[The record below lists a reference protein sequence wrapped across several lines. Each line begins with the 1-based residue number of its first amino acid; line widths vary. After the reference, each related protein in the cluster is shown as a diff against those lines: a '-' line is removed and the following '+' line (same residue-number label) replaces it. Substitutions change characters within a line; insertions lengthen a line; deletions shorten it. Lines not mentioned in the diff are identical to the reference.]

1 MKILLVDDN
10 PYILES
16 LQQKLDYASLGFT
29 GVYTAKSMKG
39 AVKILTEQEI
49 SAVITDIEMPNGT
62 GLELLEW
69 INANQPSVVTVF
81 CTSYADFN
89 YAKKAVELH
98 SFDYYLKPVQYR
110 ELYEILQRV
119 VAKIKESEAEREKRQ
134 LGDYWLKNM
143 DEQKNYF
150 WADVLLMV
158 YNYAEEEFEELAKN
172 RYLPYRNEDR
182 FVLCVAKFR
191 QNTEKTAGMQHSF
204 QSFLMK
210 NILEELLEQE
220 RLGLEACLKNKHD
233 LWILVCTE
241 RAEHTDGELDA
252 ALQTVI
258 AGANR
263 ALDGD
268 GGILYVKNQLLEET
282 RSSYLDMEQE
292 YLKREKEDARI
303 TGSVYFDA
311 QRTELR
317 IDDCDADIRQ
327 VKLYIDA
334 HYSEKIGS
342 EEIGSQFF
350 YNTVYL
356 TRKFK
361 KIYGKSIGSYLL
373 ERRME
378 KAKELLEDSEL
389 GVSCV
394 ASEVGY
400 DNFSYFSRL
409 FKKKTGYAPKDYR
422 KLFRKSVSKSES
434 DR

>member
-10 PYILES
+10 RYILES
-16 LQQKLDYASLGFT
+16 LEKKIDYASLGFT
-29 GVYTAKSMKG
+29 EVYTAKSMKS

-49 SAVITDIEMPNGT
+49 SAVITDIEMPNGS

-98 SFDYYLKPVQYR
+98 SFDYYLKPVQYQ
-110 ELYEILQRV
+110 ELYEILVRA
-119 VAKIKESEAEREKRQ
+119 VAKIKESEAERKKRQ

-143 DEQKNYF
+143 DERKDYF

-158 YNYAEEEFEELAKN
+158 YNYAEEEFEELAAS
-172 RYLPYRNEDR
+172 RYLPYQNKDR
-182 FVLCVAKFR
+182 FTLCAAKFR

-204 QSFLMK
+204 KSFLVK

-220 RLGLEACLKNKHD
+220 GLGLEACLKNKHD
-233 LWILVCTE
+233 LWILVCTDGTGH
-241 RAEHTDGELDA
+241 ANGELDA
-252 ALQTVI
+252 ALQAVLE
-258 AGANR
+258 GVNR
-263 ALDGD
+263 AFDGN
-268 GGILYVKNQLLEET
+268 GGILYVRNQLLEET

-292 YLKREKEDARI
+292 YLRREKEGAPI
-303 TGSVYFDA
+303 TGIEFFDV
-311 QRTELR
+311 QRAELR
-317 IDDCDADIRQ
+317 IDDCDSDIRQ
-327 VKLYIDA
+327 VKQYLDA
-334 HYSEKIGS
+334 HYSENIGI

-378 KAKELLEDSEL
+378 RAKELLEDSKL
-389 GVSCV
+389 GVSQV

-422 KLFRKSVSKSES
+422 KLFRKSMSKSEN